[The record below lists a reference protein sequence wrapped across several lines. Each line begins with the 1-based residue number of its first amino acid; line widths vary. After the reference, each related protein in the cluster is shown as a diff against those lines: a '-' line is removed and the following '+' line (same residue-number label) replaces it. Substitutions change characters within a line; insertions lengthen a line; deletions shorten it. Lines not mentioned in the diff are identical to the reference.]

1 MTHRGD
7 EHPWIEEHP
16 AAGAVSQTATNTNA
30 PAVPGIDLTVPGVM
44 DAPPRRVSTAN
55 H

>member
-1 MTHRGD
+1 MTPRRD

-16 AAGAVSQTATNTNA
+16 AAGSVSQNPTNMNA
-30 PAVPGIDLTVPGVM
+30 PAVPDVDLTVPGVINT
-44 DAPPRRVSTAN
+44 PPRRVSTAN

>member
-1 MTHRGD
+1 MPPQGNED
-7 EHPWIEEHP
+7 PWSEEHP
-16 AAGAVSQTATNTNA
+16 AAGSMSQTATNRNA
-30 PAVPGIDLTVPGVM
+30 PAMRRVDLTVPGVI

>member
-1 MTHRGD
+1 MPPERD

-16 AAGAVSQTATNTNA
+16 AAGSVSQTPTNMSSPAA
-30 PAVPGIDLTVPGVM
+30 PGVDLTVPGVI
-44 DAPPRRVSTAN
+44 DTPPRRVSTAN